1 MEGQPV
7 HPDSHEVWWW
17 YWPGSQLLATR
28 WDLWNGV
35 APAVLGALAFLA
47 SCFFLVT
54 DLVVGDECFCLG
66 SLIPRLRRREICFQW
81 VELVARL
88 EALIHLSLAFKSLSQ
103 VESLHWILL
112 KASPGCLILSHSH
125 SLSQKEAGC

>member
-1 MEGQPV
+1 MEAQPV
-7 HPDSHEVWWW
+7 HPDSHEVWW
-17 YWPGSQLLATR
+17 YWPGSQLLATTMGPMEWR
-28 WDLWNGV
+28 GPHCLRSSG
-35 APAVLGALAFLA
+35 L
-47 SCFFLVT
+47 SCRLFILVT

-81 VELVARL
+81 VELVAWL
-88 EALIHLSLAFKSLSQ
+88 EVLIHLSLAFKSLSQ